1 MFERFTQASRRVVVL
16 AQEEARMLDH
26 DHIGTEHLLLGLI
39 HEESGIAARVLASA
53 GITLEAAR
61 AQAGKMADPVGSP
74 QMGHMPFT
82 QRAKKVLELS
92 LREALEQGKSYIG
105 TEHILLGLT
114 RDADGGAARTLG
126 LTRDAGGGAAR
137 IIEHLDGSLSALRQR
152 VIDIEAASDAP
163 ADPVTEETP
172 GPEAGLWNS
181 PPGRALMRQVRAQ
194 SETVIGLR
202 RLLASVDQRL
212 AGIQRRLEVAT
223 EGDERAF
230 TDLPRLLA
238 SVDQRLSSIE
248 RHLGIGPQPEAPR
261 AEAE

>member
-26 DHIGTEHLLLGLI
+26 NHIGTEHLLLGLI

-61 AQAGKMADPVGSP
+61 AQVGEMADPVGSP
-74 QMGHMPFT
+74 QMGHIPFT

-114 RDADGGAARTLG
+114 RDADG
-126 LTRDAGGGAAR
+126 AGAR
-137 IIEHLDGSLSALRQR
+137 IIERLDGSLTALRQR
-152 VIDIEAASDAP
+152 VIDIEAASASP
-163 ADPVTEETP
+163 PDPVARETL
-172 GPEAGLWNS
+172 GPESGPWPS
-181 PPGRALMRQVRAQ
+181 PPSRRLTRTVRA
-194 SETVIGLR
+194 EPPEKIIGPPEKITGLR
-202 RLLASVDQRL
+202 ELLTPIDQRL
-212 AGIQRRLEVAT
+212 AA
-223 EGDERAF
+223 
-230 TDLPRLLA
+230 
-238 SVDQRLSSIE
+238 IE
-248 RHLGIGPQPEAPR
+248 RHLGIVDDADGGAYAGFRGLLKSVDRHLSNIERHLGFKPEAGNPE

>member
-114 RDADGGAARTLG
+114 RDADWVGAQIINRLG
-126 LTRDAGGGAAR
+126 
-137 IIEHLDGSLSALRQR
+137 GSLTALRQR
-152 VIDIEAASDAP
+152 VIDIEAASGAP